1 MVKSDTFQID
11 YGTPQGSCLGPLI
24 FLIFCND
31 LSLHLQFLEC
41 IQFADDTTLVF
52 SHVNKHYLRFC
63 MVEDLMSIQDW
74 FYANKLTLNL
84 SKTVYLFFE
93 HKSHMNVDLDLVLN
107 GVTILGKRHTKFL
120 GVWLD
125 DQLNWKFHSQKLITR
140 LSSRMGLLK
149 RGKNLLSSH
158 AKKVLYFGQVHSLIT
173 CGMSIWGTLAPKSI
187 LRCIQAVQNTCLKCS
202 EPRMCLTDIHKKHKV
217 LRVED
222 LIKLEQYKLG
232 YKACNNL
239 LPARLLTCL
248 FTDSKDR
255 TLKKTHGYNTRH
267 KEIPN
272 VPVMSGTKY
281 RNSFMYM
288 CMKEYTSATQ
298 SNANSQKL
306 CIKSVFKQYK
316 DTLLSN
322 Y

>member
-1 MVKSDTFQID
+1 
-11 YGTPQGSCLGPLI
+11 
-24 FLIFCND
+24 
-31 LSLHLQFLEC
+31 
-41 IQFADDTTLVF
+41 
-52 SHVNKHYLRFC
+52 
-63 MVEDLMSIQDW
+63 
-74 FYANKLTLNL
+74 
-84 SKTVYLFFE
+84 
-93 HKSHMNVDLDLVLN
+93 
-107 GVTILGKRHTKFL
+107 
-120 GVWLD
+120 
-125 DQLNWKFHSQKLITR
+125 
-140 LSSRMGLLK
+140 
-149 RGKNLLSSH
+149 
-158 AKKVLYFGQVHSLIT
+158 
-173 CGMSIWGTLAPKSI
+173 MSIWGTLVSKSI
-187 LRCIQAVQNTCLKCS
+187 LKCIQTVQNTCLRCI
-202 EPRMCLTDIHKKHKV
+202 EPRMCLTDIHKKHKI

-248 FTDSKDR
+248 FTDNKDR
-255 TLKKTHGYNTRH
+255 TLKKTHGYNTIC

-298 SNANSQKL
+298 SNVNSQKL
-306 CIKSVFKQYK
+306 CIKSVVKQYK

>member
-1 MVKSDTFQID
+1 
-11 YGTPQGSCLGPLI
+11 
-24 FLIFCND
+24 
-31 LSLHLQFLEC
+31 
-41 IQFADDTTLVF
+41 
-52 SHVNKHYLRFC
+52 
-63 MVEDLMSIQDW
+63 
-74 FYANKLTLNL
+74 
-84 SKTVYLFFE
+84 
-93 HKSHMNVDLDLVLN
+93 
-107 GVTILGKRHTKFL
+107 
-120 GVWLD
+120 
-125 DQLNWKFHSQKLITR
+125 
-140 LSSRMGLLK
+140 MGLLK

-158 AKKVLYFGQVHSLIT
+158 AKKVLCFGQVHSLIT
-173 CGMSIWGTLAPKSI
+173 YGMSIWGTLVPKSI
-187 LRCIQAVQNTCLKCS
+187 LKHIQTVQNTCLKCI
-202 EPRMCLTDIHKKHKV
+202 EPRMCLTDIQKKKHKI

-255 TLKKTHGYNTRH
+255 TLKKTHGYNTRR

-272 VPVMSGTKY
+272 VLVMSGTKY

-298 SNANSQKL
+298 SNVNIQKL
-306 CIKSVFKQYK
+306 CLKLVFKQYK
-316 DTLLSN
+316 DTLLRN